1 MKKIKSL
8 VIIAILCLCGTGA
21 QAQDIKDILTGVA
34 KTIIGDKATSKNSI
48 TGTWTYSGPACEFE
62 SDNFLSK
69 AGAQT
74 VTEKVNKRLAPIMK
88 KTGINNIVFTIN
100 SDGTYTS
107 ALKKHTTKGTYTFD
121 EKEKTITFTTSGGHS
136 YTTYVVVTGNTM
148 NMLFKADKLMEI
160 LKVISNTA
168 SNLSSSA
175 AVINAVLGK
184 YNGMRVGFELKK

>member
-34 KTIIGDKATSKNSI
+34 KTIIGDKATSKSSI
-48 TGTWTYSGPACEFE
+48 IGTWKYSGPACEFE
-62 SDNFLSK
+62 SDSFLSK

>member
-8 VIIAILCLCGTGA
+8 IIIAILCLCGTGA

-48 TGTWTYSGPACEFE
+48 TGTWKYSGPACEFE
-62 SDNFLSK
+62 SDSFFSK

-74 VTEKVNKRLAPIMK
+74 VTTKINNKLAPIMK
-88 KTGINNIVFTIN
+88 RTGIDNVVFVIN

-107 ALKKHTTKGTYTFD
+107 SLKKYTTTGTYVFD
-121 EKEKTITFTTSGGHS
+121 EKGKTITFTTSGGHS
-136 YTTYVVVTGNTM
+136 YTTNVVVTGNTM
-148 NMLFKADKLMEI
+148 NMLFNADKLMEI

-168 SNLSSSA
+168 SNINSSV
-175 AVINAVLGK
+175 AVLNKVLGK
-184 YNGMRVGFELKK
+184 YSGMKVGFELKK